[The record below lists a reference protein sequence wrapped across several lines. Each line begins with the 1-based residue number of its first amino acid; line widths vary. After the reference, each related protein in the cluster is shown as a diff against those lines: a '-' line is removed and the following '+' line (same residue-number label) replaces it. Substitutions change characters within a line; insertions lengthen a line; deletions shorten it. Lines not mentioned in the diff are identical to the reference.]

1 MTEVAEV
8 SRRVRQMIERARA
21 DATERRARADADTE
35 IAQRFIQDVAT
46 PVARQVAS
54 VLRSEGF
61 AFRLS
66 TPPGAV
72 RLVSEARTE
81 NDLDVAVDTTVDPVT
96 ITTEV
101 SHERGRRVSTVERPL
116 RADAALSALTDQDVL
131 LFFLEALPTFVARQ

>member
-8 SRRVRQMIERARA
+8 SRRVRRMIERARA
-21 DATERRARADADTE
+21 DAAARRTRADADAE
-35 IAQRFIQDVAT
+35 LAQRFIQDVAT

-54 VLRSEGF
+54 VLRSEGL

-72 RLVSEARTE
+72 RLVSEGRTE
-81 NDLDVAVDTTVDPVT
+81 DYIDLSVDTTADPVT

-116 RADAALSALTDQDVL
+116 RADAPVSDLTDEDVL
-131 LFFLEALPTFVARQ
+131 GFFLDVLPLFVAGR